1 MNNLIYLRD
10 FIVSNFGIKL
20 YGIQFKNKHIIYIN
34 NQLKYIFYIFPFSLF
49 NYINFVNLIY
59 RKDDIF
65 YITNIKLNII
75 TPIILNCT
83 FHYNNSNNIDMSSE
97 IKYNNSINI
106 DMTSTIKYY
115 NSSIPF
121 KFFINNNNLQN
132 YNLLTIKYMSK
143 GKIINKNLFI
153 NNYYNKLL
161 YELFL

>member
-1 MNNLIYLRD
+1 MNSLIYLRE

-20 YGIQFKNKHIIYIN
+20 YGIEFKNKHIIYIN
-34 NQLKYIFYIFPFSLF
+34 NELKYIFYIFPFSLF

-59 RKDDIF
+59 KKDNIF
-65 YITNIKLNII
+65 YITNIKINII

-83 FHYNNSNNIDMSSE
+83 FRNNNNSN
-97 IKYNNSINI
+97 NI

-143 GKIINKNLFI
+143 GKIINKDLFI
-153 NNYYNKLL
+153 NDYCDKLL